1 MPRPPAPPPP
11 PRTQRDIEGFID
23 AVADG
28 ELDSHIEALAEAV
41 SRRIE
46 LLRAAREAILMAT
59 LRRGDRVRI
68 NHSARPQYLHGEPGT
83 VIDWAGDKVVVRLD
97 QPVGRSVN
105 GGCGA
110 HRPCWSLSGRGR
122 YLNSYLWTR
131 RRCQISGLT
140 PRSTTRTW

>member
-1 MPRPPAPPPP
+1 MSHRRRRPAPHPRPSAPRPPAPPPP

-23 AVADG
+23 AVANG
-28 ELDSHIEALAEAV
+28 ELDSHIDALAEAV

-83 VIDWAGDKVVVRLD
+83 VIDWVGDKVVVRLD
-97 QPVGRSVN
+97 QPVGRFVN
-105 GGCGA
+105 GEVRCPPAVLEPLGP
-110 HRPCWSLSGRGR
+110 RPV
-122 YLNSYLWTR
+122 
-131 RRCQISGLT
+131 
-140 PRSTTRTW
+140 PE